1 MKVLLGA
8 TLAWVLIGTAL
19 GYTILKIMTAHIV
32 WPFVVV
38 LAIVTLLIT
47 YIGCRTD

>member
-8 TLAWVLIGTAL
+8 TLAWVLMGAAL

-38 LAIVTLLIT
+38 LAIVILMISL
-47 YIGCRTD
+47 IGCRTD